1 MARLI
6 TGEELHGAVEKQ
18 TFIKGGDPLSA
29 EGVKY
34 DFHLG
39 PNILKASFGRP
50 INANKLNETEKNN
63 LVIDPGE
70 MVFAFT
76 QERLA
81 LPANMFAL
89 ISHKRKMNH
98 AGILVIGGTSI
109 DPKYEGA
116 LLIGLFNFSSS
127 RFPLM
132 PGRKVLAATFYELEG
147 NEQGDFPKPETFED
161 FPVELIEVM
170 QKYQPSSVPALA
182 QALERLRADVERLTT
197 DLSSHEQWYRR
208 FEESLG
214 RHDSQ
219 IGELIRGLTAEKE
232 TRGKGEDKL
241 TEAVQEFRN
250 TFNWMKG
257 AAWIIGSILALVVIP
272 LIVAIAYNWLTGK

>member
-6 TGEELHGAVEKQ
+6 TQNELRIAVEKQ
-18 TFIKGGDPLSA
+18 TFIKGGDLLSA

-50 INANKLNETEKNN
+50 IDATKLNETEKHS

-70 MVFAFT
+70 MVFAFS
-76 QERLA
+76 QERLS

-89 ISHKRKMNH
+89 ISHKRKLNH
-98 AGILVIGGTSI
+98 AGILVIGGTAI
-109 DPKYEGA
+109 DPKYDGP

-132 PGRKVLAATFYELEG
+132 PGRKVLAATFYELEE
-147 NEQGDFPKPETFED
+147 NEKGDFPKPETFSD

-170 QKYQPSSVPALA
+170 SKYQPSSVPALA
-182 QALERLRADVERLTT
+182 QALEKLRVDVERLTT

-214 RHDSQ
+214 RHDNQ
-219 IGELIRGLTAEKE
+219 IGNLLNGLTAEKE
-232 TRGKGEDKL
+232 TREKGEDKL
-241 TEAVQEFRN
+241 TEAVQEIRA
-250 TFNWMKG
+250 TFIWLKG
-257 AAWIIGSILALVVIP
+257 AAWVIAGILALILFPIMTNFVSG
-272 LIVAIAYNWLTGK
+272 WLAK